1 MKQTND
7 AGPRGEYHFH
17 DAERMRFVV
26 GASGLN
32 LELFARWLGLRG
44 SVRIRRVLL
53 GHARLAPDLA
63 RLVHARLPPVD
74 LGGLKPG
81 AVRGSP
87 APAAARGSGGER
99 GCGRLAVVACRVSLG
114 GGAGGGGPGEGRVAP
129 GR

>member
-53 GHARLAPDLA
+53 GQARLTPDLA
-63 RLVHARLPPVD
+63 RLTHARFPQID
-74 LGGLKPG
+74 LEWLKTG
-81 AVRGSP
+81 EVGGSP
-87 APAAARGSGGER
+87 APES
-99 GCGRLAVVACRVSLG
+99 
-114 GGAGGGGPGEGRVAP
+114 AGGRSAAGKGPEETPAANKKTAP
-129 GR
+129 LRG

>member
-53 GHARLAPDLA
+53 GQARLAPDLA
-63 RLVHARLPPVD
+63 RLFNARVQPIEQEWRFP
-74 LGGLKPG
+74 
-81 AVRGSP
+81 
-87 APAAARGSGGER
+87 GSG
-99 GCGRLAVVACRVSLG
+99 VCR
-114 GGAGGGGPGEGRVAP
+114 RTKCRRQRP
-129 GR
+129 GRDSCRK